1 MDYYKVKQEELQQK
15 FLESGR
21 RDDKMRRKAAMLATL
36 LLLACFAAL
45 LLCLR
50 PSASL
55 GVSVR
60 ALRTAEEQT
69 LTGGDEASHETSE
82 LLPGELVDLNT
93 ASADQLQKL
102 PGIGPALAKA
112 ITDYRE
118 TQGPF
123 SRPEDLL
130 QVPGIGP
137 ARFAAIE
144 ENITVEEAP

>member
-21 RDDKMRRKAAMLATL
+21 RDDKMRRKTAMLATL

-69 LTGGDEASHETSE
+69 LTGGDEASH
-82 LLPGELVDLNT
+82 
-93 ASADQLQKL
+93 
-102 PGIGPALAKA
+102 
-112 ITDYRE
+112 
-118 TQGPF
+118 
-123 SRPEDLL
+123 
-130 QVPGIGP
+130 
-137 ARFAAIE
+137 
-144 ENITVEEAP
+144 